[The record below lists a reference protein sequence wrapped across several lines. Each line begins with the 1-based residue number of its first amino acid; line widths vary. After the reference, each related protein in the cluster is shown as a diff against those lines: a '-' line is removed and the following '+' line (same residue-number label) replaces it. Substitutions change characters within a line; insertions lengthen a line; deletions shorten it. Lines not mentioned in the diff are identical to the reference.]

1 MKLRPAT
8 LEDSN
13 FLLRLK
19 NDKTM
24 RKFAIVTHEKIQKDN
39 HERWLAKNLGTIRIA
54 YEKEPIGMLR
64 LSNGEISINIAAK
77 FRKQGFGTKMLK
89 GVKGY
94 AKIVDGNVAS
104 LNLFLKAG
112 FKVKSHKKNY
122 YVLSN

>member
-24 RKFAIVTHEKIQKDN
+24 RKFAIVTHEKIQKEN
-39 HERWLAKNLGTIRIA
+39 HERWLEKNVGSIKIA
-54 YEKEPIGMLR
+54 YETEPIGMLR
-64 LSNGEISINIAAK
+64 VSNGEISINIAK
-77 FRKQGFGTKMLK
+77 KYRGKGFGLKMLK

-112 FKVKSHKKNY
+112 FKVKSHIKNY